1 MPRPPAR
8 SELGERLRA
17 LREGRRLTQQSAGEH
32 LGVDRVTVSNWERG
46 ATIPE
51 PVVLERIAA
60 FYGVPAADLARRVS
74 AGPGVTHGHI
84 SLAAGS
90 PNGTGSGP
98 AEPAEAPG
106 AKVLRNYEVRVW
118 LSDFRGDLVKAGLS
132 DEEVEA
138 AVRLATSPDAFVY
151 AFGGRV
157 REMTEAEALEE
168 LEAIGQYIR
177 HRARER
183 VQRRR
188 EAGDGP

>member
-51 PVVLERIAA
+51 PAVLERIAA
-60 FYGVPAADLARRVS
+60 FYGVPAADLARRVP
-74 AGPGVTHGHI
+74 AGPGITHGHI
-84 SLAAGS
+84 SLAER
-90 PNGTGSGP
+90 
-98 AEPAEAPG
+98 AEPAA